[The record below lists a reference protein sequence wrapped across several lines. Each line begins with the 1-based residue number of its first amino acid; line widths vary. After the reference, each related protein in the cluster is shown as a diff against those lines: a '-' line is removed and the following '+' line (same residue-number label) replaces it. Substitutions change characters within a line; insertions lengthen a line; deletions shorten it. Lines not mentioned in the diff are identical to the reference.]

1 MRLYRIL
8 QLDVFVF
15 CPFTR
20 TSSRPV
26 DAGIQEILPSIITLH
41 FRSTRNQRGNCGPI
55 LATVRLYRILQLAN
69 AVGAGLALG
78 APLGLGLVVTVE
90 SVGAAGGVASSVIVG
105 CKFDGTK
112 DAFTSC
118 ARQLSASGAIGAI
131 RGETTAPCMFLGKTH
146 SRLRANAGRKDAF
159 GQKVGL
165 GGECRCF
172 THIGG
177 GLSTTR

>member
-1 MRLYRIL
+1 M
-8 QLDVFVF
+8 
-15 CPFTR
+15 P
-20 TSSRPV
+20 S
-26 DAGIQEILPSIITLH
+26 LPTQS

-118 ARQLSASGAIGAI
+118 ARQLSASAN
-131 RGETTAPCMFLGKTH
+131 CMQSKAQSVRLEAKQPLPVCSLARPIPVSEQMLEEKTP
-146 SRLRANAGRKDAF
+146 SARKLDSEVNVDAS
-159 GQKVGL
+159 L
-165 GGECRCF
+165 
-172 THIGG
+172 T
-177 GLSTTR
+177 